1 MTRYE
6 INQHIR
12 KLLKLSTT
20 ELAERVEVTRQTINN
35 YERGVCLNK
44 PTERVIEIELDL
56 EIERCTNEKIKNIC
70 QELKLERLRGLA

>member
-1 MTRYE
+1 MKRYK

-12 KLLKLSTT
+12 QLLNLSST
-20 ELAERVEVTRQTINN
+20 ELAKRVEVTRQTINN

-56 EIERCTNEKIKNIC
+56 EIEKCTNEKIKSIC
-70 QELKLERLRGLA
+70 EDLKRERVKGLA